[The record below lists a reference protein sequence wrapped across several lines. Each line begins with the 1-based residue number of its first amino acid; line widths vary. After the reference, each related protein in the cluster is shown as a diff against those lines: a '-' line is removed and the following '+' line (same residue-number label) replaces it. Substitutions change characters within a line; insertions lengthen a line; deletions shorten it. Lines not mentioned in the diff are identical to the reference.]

1 MPIKPKKKEDD
12 WMPKCASCVF
22 FLADAKESFGECR
35 RYPPATF
42 PDDEGIGFSFAITE
56 ESQWCGEFQR
66 VTN

>member
-1 MPIKPKKKEDD
+1 MTKKKATQED

-22 FLADAKESFGECR
+22 FLVDAKESYGECR
-35 RYPPATF
+35 RNPPTSF
-42 PDDEGIGFSFAITE
+42 LEDDGIGFTFAITE